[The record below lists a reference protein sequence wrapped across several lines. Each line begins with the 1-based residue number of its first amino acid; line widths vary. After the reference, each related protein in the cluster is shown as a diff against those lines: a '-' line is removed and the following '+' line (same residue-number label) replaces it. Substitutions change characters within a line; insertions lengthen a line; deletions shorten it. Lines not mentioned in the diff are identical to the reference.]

1 MEYII
6 IDPRMRKVKKNTLK
20 YLGYELVPI
29 QRSNNVY
36 PEISSHVDIF
46 TTKIG
51 DTLVVEKSQFEDL
64 TFMLKKSEYNIVRG
78 KEQIE
83 MNYPDD
89 IKYNVA
95 IIGNYAVHNFKYTD
109 KKVLKLLQEGG
120 YELIDVEQGYT
131 NCSIAVIDDT
141 SVITTD
147 KKIAERL
154 RANNLSVLLL
164 DYTPD
169 IKLLDEHGRY
179 SSMQGFIG
187 GAIGKVDN
195 NIIIFG
201 DLEKIDRDGKIRNFI
216 TERHLQI
223 IEFNGLD
230 VIDYGGILEV

>member
-1 MEYII
+1 MEYIL
-6 IDPRMRKVKKNTLK
+6 IDPRMRNVEKNTLK

-29 QRSNNVY
+29 QKSNNVY

-83 MNYPDD
+83 MHYPDD

>member
-6 IDPRMRKVKKNTLK
+6 IDPRMRNVEKNTLK

-83 MNYPDD
+83 MHYPDD

>member
-1 MEYII
+1 MEYIL
-6 IDPRMRKVKKNTLK
+6 IDPRMRNVEKNTLK

-201 DLEKIDRDGKIRNFI
+201 DLEKIDKDGKIRNFI

>member
-1 MEYII
+1 MEYIL
-6 IDPRMRKVKKNTLK
+6 IDPRMRNVEKNTLK

-83 MNYPDD
+83 MHYPDD

-95 IIGNYAVHNFKYTD
+95 IIGKYAVHNFKYTD

-201 DLEKIDRDGKIRNFI
+201 DLEKIDKDGQIRKFI
-216 TERHLQI
+216 TDRHLTI
-223 IEFNGLD
+223 VEFNGLD

>member
-1 MEYII
+1 MHSYH
-6 IDPRMRKVKKNTLK
+6 
-20 YLGYELVPI
+20 YE
-29 QRSNNVY
+29 
-36 PEISSHVDIF
+36 
-46 TTKIG
+46 
-51 DTLVVEKSQFEDL
+51 
-64 TFMLKKSEYNIVRG
+64 

-83 MNYPDD
+83 MHYPDD

-131 NCSIAVIDDT
+131 NCSIAVIDNT

-147 KKIAERL
+147 KKIADRL

-201 DLEKIDRDGKIRNFI
+201 DLEKIDKDGQIRKFI
-216 TERHLQI
+216 TDRHLTI
-223 IEFNGLD
+223 VEFNGLD

>member
-6 IDPRMRKVKKNTLK
+6 IDPRMRNVEKNTLK

>member
-1 MEYII
+1 MEYIL
-6 IDPRMRKVKKNTLK
+6 IDPRMRNVEKNTLK

>member
-1 MEYII
+1 MEYIL
-6 IDPRMRKVKKNTLK
+6 IDPRMRNVEKNTLK

-83 MNYPDD
+83 MHYPDD

-109 KKVLKLLQEGG
+109 KKVLKLLKEGG

-201 DLEKIDRDGKIRNFI
+201 DLEKIDKDGQIRKFI
-216 TERHLQI
+216 TDRHLTI
-223 IEFNGLD
+223 VEFNGLD